1 MRIALFPILL
11 FQAAAVLAQVTIG
24 AEGVSDPLQDPVT
37 PLFTSVS
44 AVAMAKDRTGVA
56 IAWVMPAAG
65 DGLDRVFFARL
76 DATLHIT
83 GPVQSIPRS
92 FQGLQGNTVEQIDPS
107 LAPAPS
113 GEGFTLAWMER
124 SLRGSPVV
132 VAVYSQ
138 LDADLKPSPTTI
150 FPFYSGASNAQ
161 AIVRSS
167 EKTTWLTAGGL
178 AWEIQKDG
186 SVKDPLPAGLPA
198 SGMTIATDFPQFV
211 AGHKVVT
218 NVTCGASFNHAESSG
233 QSRLSLAPEL
243 CHTIPHYGYQLQF
256 VSLYSLSAS
265 KTFSFESDAEAA
277 IASDGRDVLIVWFRG
292 TQATGGDVV
301 ASRLQPSAFSSF
313 SQAVDEPRILA
324 TFGPDSGLTRPDIAT
339 DGERYVVVWRIEN
352 TPEDHDVVG
361 ASIDRA
367 GNVIPLSIART
378 VADERDPSVIAVAPG
393 RFLVA
398 YEKSELGSDRRIAGR
413 FVTFEQ
419 RSHAAR

>member
-1 MRIALFPILL
+1 MGSI
-11 FQAAAVLAQVTIG
+11 
-24 AEGVSDPLQDPVT
+24 
-37 PLFTSVS
+37 
-44 AVAMAKDRTGVA
+44 
-56 IAWVMPAAG
+56 
-65 DGLDRVFFARL
+65 RVFFARL

-83 GPVQSIPRS
+83 GPIRSIPS
-92 FQGLQGNTVEQIDPS
+92 SLEGVQLYLIEQVDPS
-107 LAPAPS
+107 LAAAPG
-113 GEGFTLAWMER
+113 GEGFTLAWLER
-124 SLRGSPVV
+124 PLGDSHYGA
-132 VAVYSQ
+132 AVYSR
-138 LDADLKPSPTTI
+138 LDADLKPSPATTLPI
-150 FPFYSGASNAQ
+150 PVPTNTAQ
-161 AIVRSS
+161 AIVRSGKS
-167 EKTTWLTAGGL
+167 TWITAGGL

-211 AGHKVVT
+211 AGHRVVT
-218 NVTCGASFNHAESSG
+218 GTTCVGPRNHAQSAGKSS
-233 QSRLSLAPEL
+233 LSPAPQL
-243 CHTIPHYGYQLQF
+243 CNVITFYGYQLQF

-265 KTFSFESDAEAA
+265 RTFLFESDAEAA

-292 TQATGGDVV
+292 TQAAGGDVV

-339 DGERYVVVWRIEN
+339 DGERYVVVWRTN
-352 TPEDHDVVG
+352 GTPLEHDIVG

-378 VADERDPSVIAVAPG
+378 VSDERDPSVIAIAPG
-393 RFLVA
+393 KFLVA
-398 YEKSELGSDRRIAGR
+398 YEKSGSGPDRRIAGR